1 MTVRDFIT
9 TLTGQTLVSVH
20 DIFNANQEGS
30 EVITNTPALL
40 QEKFVKYADRTVV
53 IFTPSS
59 SNHINVYI

>member
-1 MTVRDFIT
+1 MTVRDFII

-20 DIFNANQEGS
+20 DIFNANQEAS

-53 IFTPSS
+53 IFEPSS
-59 SNHINVYI
+59 SHHINVYI

>member
-20 DIFNANQEGS
+20 DIFNENQEVS

-53 IFTPSS
+53 IFEPSS
-59 SNHINVYI
+59 SSHINVYI